1 MPVLSRR
8 AGLLGLTAAFTIG
21 RTAIA
26 LADAPTDRRLIVINL
41 RGALD
46 GLAAVV
52 PYGDPALAPMRAPLM
67 PPPVG
72 QPDGMLDLGGFF
84 GLHPLLIRLHAMFQ
98 AGEAA
103 ILHAIT
109 GPWRE
114 RSHFIAQDMLE
125 SGAGQRMT
133 SGWLNRAIAAIPAPA
148 IPASTR
154 TAMAIGTGVPLLLRG
169 QASVENWAP
178 SNLATPHADLYAA
191 IARLNQDDAATGPAI
206 QTGLRV
212 RGFSKEVLAT
222 ADRSSQ
228 RMEFPALA
236 RTTGTLLAAANG
248 PRIAALEIGG
258 WDTHAAQVARLAGPL
273 GRLDEGLGALKEALG
288 SHWRNT
294 AVLVMTEFGRT
305 ARVNGTEGTDHGT
318 ATVALVLGGAVKG
331 GRVIADWPGL
341 ANDRLFEGRDLMPTR
356 DLRSVAMGLI
366 TSHLGVPATQLA
378 SVFPASAGLS
388 PMLGLV

>member
-1 MPVLSRR
+1 MPILSRR
-8 AGLLGLTAAFTIG
+8 AGLLGLTAAFTVG
-21 RTAIA
+21 RMAIA
-26 LADAPTDRRLIVINL
+26 LANAPTDRRLVVVNL

-52 PYGDPALAPMRAPLM
+52 PYGDPALASLRAPLM

-84 GLHPLLIRLHAMFQ
+84 GLHPLLTRLHAMFR
-98 AGEAA
+98 AGEA
-103 ILHAIT
+103 IIFHAIT

-133 SGWLNRAIAAIPAPA
+133 SGWLNRAIAAIPDAAVPT
-148 IPASTR
+148 STR
-154 TAMAIGTGVPLLLRG
+154 SAMAIGTAVPLLLRG
-169 QASVENWAP
+169 QAPVENWAP
-178 SNLATPHADLYAA
+178 SNMATPHAELYAA
-191 IARLNQDDAATGPAI
+191 IARLNQDDAVIGPAI

-212 RGFSKEVLAT
+212 RGFSKEALAD
-222 ADRSSQ
+222 ADASVR

-236 RTTGTLLAAANG
+236 RTTGTLLAAPKG

-258 WDTHAAQVARLAGPL
+258 WDSHAAQVTRLAGPL
-273 GRLDEGLGALKEALG
+273 GRLDDGLGALKEALG
-288 SHWRNT
+288 PHWRNT
-294 AVLVMTEFGRT
+294 VVLVMTEFGRT
-305 ARVNGTEGTDHGT
+305 ARINGTGGTDHGT
-318 ATVALVLGGAVKG
+318 ATVAFVLGGAVKG

-356 DLRSVAMGLI
+356 DLRAVAMGLA
-366 TSHLGVPATQLA
+366 TAHLGVPANRLDT
-378 SVFPASAGLS
+378 VFPGSNGITPLAGL
-388 PMLGLV
+388 V